1 MYQMTCGLEFIYNF
15 MLMAKYQDDIKL
27 IDKKIKNKYI
37 TKICTDWYT
46 VIDGK
51 KLKMNSNISINE
63 CIFIHKLIMSTK
75 PSKVLEFGMANGMS
89 TMIILNALNIVNKEN
104 EAVLYSN
111 DPFQKTYWSSIGLHN
126 VSKVKKNVKHVH
138 LERMSVDSFD
148 DIESNFFD
156 MILVDGA
163 HDTPNVILDINNSK
177 RMLKK
182 NGILILDDVLHTG
195 VRDAIKEVMVN
206 DPHYKRINMIPKH
219 KRHEAKKLEDT
230 YYNPKTMYA
239 YVKK

>member
-1 MYQMTCGLEFIYNF
+1 MS
-15 MLMAKYQDDIKL
+15 KYQQDIKL

-46 VIDGK
+46 EIDGK

-63 CIFIHKLIMSTK
+63 CIFIHKLIMHEK
-75 PSKVLEFGMANGMS
+75 PMKVLEFGMANGMS
-89 TMIILNALNIVNKEN
+89 TMIILNALNNIDGQ
-104 EAVLYSN
+104 VLYSN
-111 DPFQKTYWSSIGLHN
+111 DPFQKTYWSGIGLHN
-126 VSKVKKNVKHVH
+126 ASKVKNKVKHIH
-138 LERMSVDSFD
+138 IEKLSTDSFD
-148 DIESNFFD
+148 EFENGFFD

-195 VRDAIKEVMVN
+195 VHDAIQIVLKN
-206 DPHYKRINMIPKH
+206 DRNYKKINMIPLNKTIDP
-219 KRHEAKKLEDT
+219 KIDS

-239 YVKK
+239 YRKR